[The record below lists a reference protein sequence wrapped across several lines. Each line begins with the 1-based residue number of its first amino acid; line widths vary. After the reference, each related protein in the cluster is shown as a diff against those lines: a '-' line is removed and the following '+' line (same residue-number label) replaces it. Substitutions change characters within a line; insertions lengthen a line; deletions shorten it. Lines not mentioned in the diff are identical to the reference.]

1 MTFSLT
7 FIILDQSH
15 YKKLL
20 EERGCTLHFLE
31 IFNFMETQSVFCFYF
46 RVTSIFFINV
56 YTLIRVTIEIVITRY
71 YILFTS
77 FKI

>member
-7 FIILDQSH
+7 FIILGQSH

-46 RVTSIFFINV
+46 RVTSIFLINV
-56 YTLIRVTIEIVITRY
+56 YTLIRVTIEMRMRK
-71 YILFTS
+71 S
-77 FKI
+77 